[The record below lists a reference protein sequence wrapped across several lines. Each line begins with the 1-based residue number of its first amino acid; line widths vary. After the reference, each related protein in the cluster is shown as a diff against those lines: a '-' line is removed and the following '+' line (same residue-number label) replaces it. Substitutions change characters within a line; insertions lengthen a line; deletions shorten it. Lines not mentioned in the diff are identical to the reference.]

1 MDTVVEMESILFF
14 VVVEKK
20 KNFFFALFLKKVDE
34 KFGGFIFLPYLC
46 LWKRN
51 DRVERFLLLEVHPT
65 YTMRTHIDFST
76 STPIVSNGKGTFS
89 GMTILNYGCVFDE
102 ERNRIIECFDLED
115 KYEYWG
121 IPTLLATISN
131 DMRYWEDFRLV
142 SSVSDLQDLVKSVID
157 GYTSDDLSKYIGWDD
172 FDDYLVL
179 LHITADEIR
188 RGKVVDEDLI
198 YYNTLGDEYDEE

>member
-1 MDTVVEMESILFF
+1 
-14 VVVEKK
+14 
-20 KNFFFALFLKKVDE
+20 
-34 KFGGFIFLPYLC
+34 
-46 LWKRN
+46 
-51 DRVERFLLLEVHPT
+51 
-65 YTMRTHIDFST
+65 MRTHIDFST

-198 YYNTLGDEYDEE
+198 YYNILGDEYDEE